1 MAIDSAS
8 GMHSR
13 RTVLGI
19 LAAAFAPMMPGLAHG
34 QSQQPIRLNV
44 PFSPGTGPDLLA
56 RILSEE
62 LRQRWNHPVIVENK
76 PGASGNIGTQAAART
91 APDGQNLLVTVNTFV
106 MNASL
111 YPTIPYDPEKD
122 FVPIA
127 EIATGALALVVHP
140 SLDVSTLAELIA
152 LARSKPGEINYASPG
167 RGTPQHLAMELFKL
181 TAQIN
186 LTHIPYSGSA
196 GAVKDLAGGHV
207 SAMFLPVHTA
217 LPLAETGQ
225 IRILAVGQPKAG
237 AAGGKCADAR
247 RTRRHRLRRRF
258 VVRRSCSGQYAERD
272 RRPLQCGVQRD
283 TRGAERSSASRQAG
297 LDRARRP
304 AATPGRPDRQG
315 SSALGQSRQGCADH
329 RRVVDRIDRRQTH
342 AGNPALS
349 RPASW
354 RRGRPP
360 ACSAGWPDRRPPR
373 NPVQASPPRRHAR
386 RRATALPICAKVA
399 ARKA

>member
-19 LAAAFAPMMPGLAHG
+19 LAAACAPVMPGLAHG

-76 PGASGNIGTQAAART
+76 PGASGNIGTQAAARA
-91 APDGQNLLVTVNTFV
+91 APDGQTLLVTVNTFV

-111 YPTIPYDPEKD
+111 YPTIPYDPERD

-127 EIATGALALVVHP
+127 EIATGALGACRSSFAQRQHTRGADRTCPQQTGRNQLCFARPRHTTTSRHGAVQAHGADQPDTHP
-140 SLDVSTLAELIA
+140 
-152 LARSKPGEINYASPG
+152 
-167 RGTPQHLAMELFKL
+167 LF
-181 TAQIN
+181 
-186 LTHIPYSGSA
+186 GSA

-225 IRILAVGQPKAG
+225 IRILAVGSQTRTPQAAHVPTLAELGVTDFDVDLWYGVLAPASTPK
-237 AAGGKCADAR
+237 
-247 RTRRHRLRRRF
+247 
-258 VVRRSCSGQYAERD
+258 EI
-272 RRPLQCGVQRD
+272 
-283 TRGAERSSASRQAG
+283 
-297 LDRARRP
+297 
-304 AATPGRPDRQG
+304 
-315 SSALGQSRQGCADH
+315 
-329 RRVVDRIDRRQTH
+329 VDRYNAVFNEILAEPNVRALLDKQGLIAQGGSPQRLADLIAKDR
-342 AGNPALS
+342 
-349 RPASW
+349 
-354 RRGRPP
+354 
-360 ACSAGWPDRRPPR
+360 PR
-373 NPVQASPPRRHAR
+373 W
-386 RRATALPICAKVA
+386 AKVVKDA
-399 ARKA
+399 QITAE